1 MSVFIDTGV
10 FYAHHDRDA
19 TRHDEAHAFFE
30 ALLDGKFGQPY
41 TNDYVFDEV
50 VTLTQRRTGTHDAA
64 RTIADRIRGVDPF
77 PDVIALEFVDQA
89 VFESALDVFETYADH
104 SLSFTDAVSVAHCEA
119 ASIDQIASFDDDF
132 DGVFERLDPSVV
144 SRE

>member
-10 FYAHHDRDA
+10 FYAHHDKDA
-19 TRHDEAHAFFE
+19 SRHDEAHAFFE
-30 ALLDGKFGQPY
+30 AMLDGEFGQPF

-50 VTLTQRRTGTHDAA
+50 VTLTQRRTRDFDAA

-77 PDVIALEFVDQA
+77 PDVVSLEFIDQP
-89 VFESALDVFETYADH
+89 VFESALEVFETYADH
-104 SLSFTDAVSVAHCEA
+104 SLSFTDAVSVSHCEQ

-132 DGVFERLDPSVV
+132 DGVFERLDPTAV
-144 SRE
+144 SG